1 MREIHN
7 IAIFGHKR
15 IPSREGGVE
24 IVVEELGTRLVQNG
38 YHVTCFNRKGHHVSG
53 AQFDKK
59 AVHEYKGID
68 IQYVFTIEKKGFAA
82 LTASFFAA
90 LRTAFGKY
98 DVVHIHAE
106 GPAFFCWLPK
116 LFGKRV
122 VCTIHG
128 IDWAR
133 EKWNNGIAS
142 KFIHMGER
150 SAVRYADEI
159 IVLNKGEQKYFWKQY
174 RRKTWLI
181 PNGVNRPVLRKAKL
195 ISEKWGLEKDNYI
208 LFLGRI
214 VPEKGLRYL
223 IESFEKVKTDKK
235 LVIAGG
241 VSDTGEFLEELKEQA
256 AGNDRIIF
264 TGFIQGRLLGELYS
278 NAYIYTL
285 PSDLEGMPLSL
296 MEAMSYGNC
305 CLTSDISG
313 CTGVIEDCGVTF
325 HKGDVNDLK
334 NKLQYLCDY
343 AEEVK
348 KYKERSSD
356 FICGKYDWDRIV
368 QETIKLYKG

>member
-1 MREIHN
+1 M
-7 IAIFGHKR
+7 
-15 IPSREGGVE
+15 
-24 IVVEELGTRLVQNG
+24 
-38 YHVTCFNRKGHHVSG
+38 
-53 AQFDKK
+53 
-59 AVHEYKGID
+59 
-68 IQYVFTIEKKGFAA
+68 
-82 LTASFFAA
+82 
-90 LRTAFGKY
+90 RTAFGKY